1 MGITYS
7 SDPATLIQTFETEI
21 QNLKDTLVRLETE
34 LEDFKHDSTVN
45 TETLLVDLELYK
57 MKLVKFEEM
66 EKDYEDKQNTINSL
80 QTELKNVET
89 VKVDLDKIIDDLKDE
104 ISELKK
110 SKSNITKSETEYYMK
125 KYQSSEEENN
135 RLKKHIL
142 VYQALLENK

>member
-1 MGITYS
+1 MGIAYS

-57 MKLVKFEEM
+57 MKLAKFEEM
-66 EKDYEDKQNTINSL
+66 EKDCEDKQNTINSL
-80 QTELKNVET
+80 NNELKNVET
-89 VKVDLDKIIDDLKDE
+89 VKLDLDKIIDDLRQE

-110 SKSNITKSETEYYMK
+110 SKCNITKSETEYYMK
-125 KYQSSEEENN
+125 KYQTSEEENN
-135 RLKKHIL
+135 RLKKHIQ

>member
-7 SDPATLIQTFETEI
+7 SDPATLIHTFETEI